1 MIKVAWERKKMSEDL
16 RTLKTKQNIQSHFI
30 KLLETYKFKD
40 ITIKLLINECKINR
54 STFYRNYEDKY
65 DLIYKITEE
74 LIIKFK
80 KNINAQFI
88 ILDLK
93 KENDFKPYFIP
104 LLDYFNK
111 HKDIFIIL
119 YSNELPINIFD
130 EMLSIYSQNLLNE
143 LICHYHIK
151 DSKIKIAN
159 YFTIIIASNIL
170 TAIKW
175 WHLESPQTSKEEML
189 QIISITITE
198 GIFLSLHSQ
207 FL

>member
-1 MIKVAWERKKMSEDL
+1 MLSFTYI
-16 RTLKTKQNIQSHFI
+16 FI
-30 KLLETYKFKD
+30 LSLA
-40 ITIKLLINECKINR
+40 
-54 STFYRNYEDKY
+54 
-65 DLIYKITEE
+65 
-74 LIIKFK
+74 
-80 KNINAQFI
+80 NAQFI
-88 ILDLK
+88 ILDFK

-119 YSNELPINIFD
+119 YNNELPINIFD
-130 EMLSIYSQNLLNE
+130 EMLSIYSQYLLDE

-159 YFTIIIASNIL
+159 YFTILIASNIL

-189 QIISITITE
+189 QIITITITK
-198 GIFLSLHSQ
+198 GILPSLHSQ
-207 FL
+207 FI

>member
-1 MIKVAWERKKMSEDL
+1 MGEDL
-16 RTLKTKQNIQSHFI
+16 RTIKTQQNIQSHFL
-30 KLLETYKFKD
+30 KLLETYNFKD
-40 ITIKLLINECKINR
+40 ITIKSLINECKINR

-74 LIIKFK
+74 LITKFK

-88 ILDLK
+88 ILDFK

-119 YSNELPINIFD
+119 YNNELLINIFD
-130 EMLSIYSQNLLNE
+130 EMLSIYSQYLLDE

-159 YFTIIIASNIL
+159 YFTILIASNIL

-189 QIISITITE
+189 QIITITITK
-198 GIFLSLHSQ
+198 GILPSLHSQ
-207 FL
+207 FI

>member
-1 MIKVAWERKKMSEDL
+1 MIKIAWERKKMSEDL

-74 LIIKFK
+74 IIIKFK

-111 HKDIFIIL
+111 HKNIFIIL
-119 YSNELPINIFD
+119 YNNELPINIFD
-130 EMLSIYSQNLLNE
+130 EMLSIYSQYLLNE
-143 LICHYHIK
+143 LICHYHLK
-151 DSKIKIAN
+151 DSKIGIAN

>member
-74 LIIKFK
+74 IIIKFK

-111 HKDIFIIL
+111 HKNIFIIL
-119 YSNELPINIFD
+119 YNNELPINIFD
-130 EMLSIYSQNLLNE
+130 EMLSIYSQYLLNE
-143 LICHYHIK
+143 LICHYHLK

>member
-1 MIKVAWERKKMSEDL
+1 MGKDL
-16 RTLKTKQNIQSHFI
+16 RTIKTQQNIQSHFL
-30 KLLETYKFKD
+30 KLLETYNFKD
-40 ITIKLLINECKINR
+40 ITIKSLINECKINR

-74 LIIKFK
+74 LITKF
-80 KNINAQFI
+80 
-88 ILDLK
+88 K

-119 YSNELPINIFD
+119 YNNELPINIFD
-130 EMLSIYSQNLLNE
+130 EMLSIYSQYLLDE

-159 YFTIIIASNIL
+159 YFTILIASNIL

-189 QIISITITE
+189 QIITITITK
-198 GIFLSLHSQ
+198 GILPSLHSQ
-207 FL
+207 FI